1 MDRIGSLLEI
11 NKLVSSANKI
21 SSMTVDTLFNYS
33 FRARKTKGPELIPE
47 GLHSRFVERIIE
59 REIERIGTCWRGSL

>member
-11 NKLVSSANKI
+11 NELVSSANKI

-33 FRARKTKGPELIPE
+33 FRARKELIPE